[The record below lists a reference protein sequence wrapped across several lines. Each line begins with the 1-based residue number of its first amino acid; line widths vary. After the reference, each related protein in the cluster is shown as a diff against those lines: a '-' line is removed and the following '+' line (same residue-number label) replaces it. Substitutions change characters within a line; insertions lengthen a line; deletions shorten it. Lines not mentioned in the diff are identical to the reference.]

1 MRKFLSILV
10 LFTLTGC
17 SPTNPYPE
25 GTSEKDFT
33 YINVLEKPSEVIY
46 NIDDFSKIVDYNA
59 FYKNEEFT
67 LDASNYTFSL
77 PDRNQ
82 HTLFNEI
89 NYLYWND
96 ELVNGMMGISGTAQG
111 TNWNIRLTL
120 YDNAI
125 IPSRPVLSQAK
136 DIFYSEKKD
145 ASKTYISSFATD
157 DASKP
162 LCDVATTQ
170 QLWYAAEHNYRVNP
184 LPNSPAEKYYKKCK
198 EVLSNIITTDM
209 TYYQKVLAIFD
220 YIEHNATYDYNA
232 LDQADRNPVK
242 DPTNFPDA
250 YCAQQKCFF
259 IEGFFDQHT
268 VVCDGYS
275 KIFTL
280 LGKMAGI
287 NIVRGSGSSDTRY
300 ITKEVAG
307 HAYCFVEYEGTWYLA
322 CPTWSQRNFQPNY
335 TFNIHSHFMVG
346 HQEIYPCQS
355 TMWSNLNITDS
366 ETQNLQ
372 VFENKSATYNN
383 QTFDANID
391 DEDEWNLLVNAVKNT
406 NGSRPYA
413 EVHIT
418 NLNLWNNIANGL
430 VDSGNLNI
438 VEIDR
443 NTHILCLIK

>member
-1 MRKFLSILV
+1 MRRFLSILI

-17 SPTNPYPE
+17 SPTNPYPK
-25 GTSEKDFT
+25 GASEKDFT
-33 YINVLEKPSEVIY
+33 YVNVLEKPSEVIY
-46 NIDDFSKIVDYNA
+46 NIDDFTKIVDYNA

-77 PDRNQ
+77 PSRNQ

-111 TNWNIRLTL
+111 TNWNITLTL

-125 IPSRPVLSQAK
+125 IPSNPVLRQAK

-145 ASKTYISSFATD
+145 SGKTYISSFATD
-157 DASKP
+157 DTSKP

-209 TYYQKVLAIFD
+209 TYYQKTQAIYD

-232 LDQADRNPVK
+232 LDQAERNPVR
-242 DPTNFPDA
+242 DPVNFPDA

-300 ITKEVAG
+300 VTKEVAG

-322 CPTWSQRNFQPNY
+322 CPTWGQNNFKANFNFNTHNY
-335 TFNIHSHFMVG
+335 FMVG
-346 HQEIYPCQS
+346 HDNIYPYKS
-355 TMWSNLNITDS
+355 TMWGELNITDIES
-366 ETQNLQ
+366 QNLQ
-372 VFENKSATYNN
+372 SFENRFTTHNN
-383 QTFDANID
+383 QTFDARID
-391 DEDEWNLLVNAVKNT
+391 DEDEWNLLVDALESATGNH
-406 NGSRPYA
+406 PYA
-413 EVHIT
+413 EVYIP
-418 NLNLWNNIANGL
+418 NRSLWTSIKNGN
-430 VDSGNLNI
+430 VSKGNLSSAI
-438 VEIDR
+438 VSESS
-443 NTHILCLIK
+443 HILLLVK